1 MNIDIK
7 KRIDA
12 INNPAAIQYFF
23 SLLKLVIDEAKL
35 SDIDERLAINVR
47 NDYRKRFSVNLN
59 GRLILSIKD
68 GNELALMINNED
80 LKTIS
85 NFPVLK
91 TEVFEKQIP
100 EASLVYFD
108 FEVLKQNS
116 EILKPLW
123 LKSCLEYLPAQ
134 TVSQYR
140 RHHIDELY
148 KIAINQDT
156 LNEYLAPATDT
167 DKVLSFP
174 EMINEFRIYLKNED
188 NILSDFKIFP
198 VTSNSRWVWI
208 SDNQNILNDTIAH
221 YEIIIRREKIYVE
234 IHFEGNQSQKDWFN
248 KKLSKLPDKIN
259 WFSWNKSKSI
269 RYDETYTIDD
279 EDILQKLAKALLYL
293 EENLGNQLRKI
304 KNAMNQINVKEEF
317 LRWLIATDG
326 VDNNY
331 YTQQFGANLDRFKAE
346 LNEYEEVY
354 KKDFAAEL
362 FVIDFNNLEKQ
373 IETIKN
379 NIYGKSIEFSKYS
392 KDKSNDRPRAIL
404 GKKNYLK
411 FLNEYFENDD
421 NLSDDLTNNDDE
433 KMALNQILY
442 GPPGTGKTYNTINKA
457 ISIINPD
464 FDLTQDRQIVKKE
477 FDRLVSDG
485 LIVFTTFHQSMSYE
499 DFIEGI
505 KPITVDNKV
514 LYTIEDGIFKNIA
527 LEANKKSITNF
538 NKAYDKLLEDLQ
550 KINTN
555 KEYLELITKTGK
567 PFWVKVNGNKNLN
580 IYTTADK
587 NFQGSMTK
595 EKLKS
600 FADGINTFLGWEG
613 YANGVIKKMI
623 DDYSLSIDLTD
634 DNSKK
639 NFVLIIDE
647 INRGNVSQIFGELIT
662 LIEED
667 KRLGKEEAL
676 EVTLPYSKVKF
687 GVPPNLF
694 IIGTM
699 NTADRSVEALD
710 TALRRRFS
718 FEEMPPKTKVIE
730 DKGFSD
736 YDRADIM
743 KKINS
748 RIEVLLDSNHT
759 LGHAYFIK
767 ENFKS
772 SFENEIIPL
781 LQEYFYNDY
790 GKIGLVL
797 GKGFVREK
805 AITAKNDRSIFA
817 DFETKNDVDINKSY
831 ELIPFQEV
839 DFDAAIQTLLV

>member
-269 RYDETYTIDD
+269 RYDEAYTIDD

-379 NIYGKSIEFSKYS
+379 NIYGKSIEFSIYS

-442 GPPGTGKTYNTINKA
+442 GLSLTGKTYNTINKA

-667 KRLGKEEAL
+667 KRLGKDEAL

-718 FEEMPPKTKVIE
+718 FEEMPPKTKVVE

-736 YDRADIM
+736 YARADIM

>member
-269 RYDETYTIDD
+269 RYDEAYTIDD

-379 NIYGKSIEFSKYS
+379 NIYGKSIEFSIYS

-442 GPPGTGKTYNTINKA
+442 GPPGTGKTYNAINKA

-667 KRLGKEEAL
+667 KRLGKDEAL

-718 FEEMPPKTKVIE
+718 FEEMPPKTKVVE

-736 YDRADIM
+736 YARADIM

>member
-269 RYDETYTIDD
+269 RYDEAYTIDD

-379 NIYGKSIEFSKYS
+379 NIYGKSIEFSIYS

-667 KRLGKEEAL
+667 KRLGKDEAL

-694 IIGTM
+694 IIATM

-718 FEEMPPKTKVIE
+718 FEEMPPKTKVVE

-736 YDRADIM
+736 YARADIM